1 MRSEKNGVNTVVVLE
16 AGIGALS
23 LGFWQAGFQVTAAFE
38 KNKKS
43 IDIYKRN
50 LNDEIYERDLS
61 ELSLQEVPKADV
73 IAADLTGM
81 PVFKAAASGYLRDNT
96 KSMYL
101 KKVYEILKINVPQ
114 IFCFVLPV
122 SIYRTPVWTEFM
134 KELSDLNY
142 QFQWK
147 EIGTRE
153 LTGLPVT
160 EKRVY
165 LIGSRQPG
173 CALTFPAPLRVED
186 VLPIYKFADREKEED
201 WYDKFDREKI
211 QETTSDDCFFCWRR
225 DKYVEKPYVDWNLVK
240 PALIRVNGEIHKLT
254 HHEMAKLKGFPAEF
268 KFELGNK
275 AWLYRA
281 LAYAP
286 NVLVVRRVAE
296 CLKDSQARTSLQNM
310 QAPERKF
317 EKLFEDYLRQQ
328 DGILK
333 RGIDQDSDCGVDM
346 IYSYGDVTYCFQV
359 KYYPSEFGMER
370 SLRRLCGFLSEY
382 GNMERYSRILV
393 TANIVR
399 DDIKES
405 CRDEFGVSVWDV
417 KNLLW
422 LFEEFTEIK
431 NEFVALLNYSIE
443 SIRPEEPVPRIFHK
457 KEEKPEHLSLKE
469 KLRRIKLGKEQY
481 QQYEELCVEI
491 LKYVM
496 GDYLTLWNVQE
507 KTDSGMYRFD
517 LCCKIKNGVDEDFFN
532 TVRQYFH
539 TKYIVFEFK
548 NYNDQITQKEIYTT
562 EKYLYEK
569 ALRRVAVIISRK
581 GASNSALAAARGSL
595 RETGKLILCLSDDDL
610 MDLIDIKDKNE
621 QSTGSFLEAMLD
633 DILIHLEK

>member
-1 MRSEKNGVNTVVVLE
+1 M
-16 AGIGALS
+16 
-23 LGFWQAGFQVTAAFE
+23 
-38 KNKKS
+38 
-43 IDIYKRN
+43 
-50 LNDEIYERDLS
+50 
-61 ELSLQEVPKADV
+61 
-73 IAADLTGM
+73 
-81 PVFKAAASGYLRDNT
+81 
-96 KSMYL
+96 
-101 KKVYEILKINVPQ
+101 
-114 IFCFVLPV
+114 
-122 SIYRTPVWTEFM
+122 
-134 KELSDLNY
+134 
-142 QFQWK
+142 
-147 EIGTRE
+147 
-153 LTGLPVT
+153 
-160 EKRVY
+160 
-165 LIGSRQPG
+165 
-173 CALTFPAPLRVED
+173 
-186 VLPIYKFADREKEED
+186 
-201 WYDKFDREKI
+201 
-211 QETTSDDCFFCWRR
+211 
-225 DKYVEKPYVDWNLVK
+225 DWNLVK

-417 KNLLW
+417 KNL
-422 LFEEFTEIK
+422 
-431 NEFVALLNYSIE
+431 
-443 SIRPEEPVPRIFHK
+443 
-457 KEEKPEHLSLKE
+457 
-469 KLRRIKLGKEQY
+469 
-481 QQYEELCVEI
+481 
-491 LKYVM
+491 
-496 GDYLTLWNVQE
+496 
-507 KTDSGMYRFD
+507 
-517 LCCKIKNGVDEDFFN
+517 CCKIKNGVDEDFFN

-581 GASNSALAAARGSL
+581 GASDSALAAARGSL